1 MTAHRAFPLTARTGG
16 PASGLALS
24 FGTPVGIVLG
34 FFGGWILGSVILR
47 PPRTTS
53 TEAVAA

>member
-1 MTAHRAFPLTARTGG
+1 MTAHRAFPLTTRTGG

-24 FGTPVGIVLG
+24 LGAPVGIALG

-47 PPRTTS
+47 PLRATS
-53 TEAVAA
+53 AEVTA